1 MTGGAFER
9 PGDDAANAMLAVEK
23 FSGDSAHPIKLGHG
37 YDAFMCGDLENAVA
51 GGVHDGH
58 AGADVLCAEF
68 FQDFGAGGGFVAQRF
83 AADLLFERFDNFW
96 REAVLVNWKSLIE
109 PDACHLPVACGG
121 VFAWGV
127 SSPFTV

>member
-58 AGADVLCAEF
+58 AGADVLFAEF
-68 FQDFGAGGGFVAQRF
+68 FQDFGAGGGFVSQRLS
-83 AADLLFERFDNFW
+83 ADLVFLLLQYFRPATLLLKWEK
-96 REAVLVNWKSLIE
+96 LVRTG
-109 PDACHLPVACGG
+109 A
-121 VFAWGV
+121 
-127 SSPFTV
+127 